1 MQDSN
6 LRPSA
11 PKADALPNCAN
22 PRIDGSGVMRL
33 IGRNRDLTSILAL
46 LLGYLPSESPQL
58 PDQKRA
64 GTHLLYRFIWCFPKI
79 IIAFT

>member
-1 MQDSN
+1 
-6 LRPSA
+6 
-11 PKADALPNCAN
+11 
-22 PRIDGSGVMRL
+22 VMRL